1 MFFSY
6 LKGTIFV
13 IVYALFLFIT
23 GNAILIKKHKSM
35 PLKILVG
42 YLINTFF
49 LSIGGMLTQFFLLPW
64 RIFFIYVLVFDGL
77 CLVISLLL
85 LFKNRDILTFSIKEF
100 FKNYWVLLFCLIVL
114 ALLTPLYS
122 VQFGFNGY
130 RDDAYYITKM
140 FVYPHMDH
148 LYYREF
154 TDGSKM
160 IPYFWDLRNFN
171 TFELEASVYLY
182 LLKIPST
189 LFARLFL
196 ATANRII
203 VISSIYVLGEK
214 FNEIMNWH
222 LKKYYLQFF
231 GLVIL
236 IISMNYNVIGI
247 KHVAY
252 YRDGW
257 IMNFSNHLGTYI
269 IMSCAFIWL
278 FLIATQDKWNLIKKF
293 IAFVIVSTVLISKS
307 GIALPFIVASFLAY
321 LCILVYKKNKMFI
334 FPLLIVYTLVG
345 HFIGNGGRR
354 FIPPEIYFSEAHIDF
369 FADNFTS
376 ILTIPIVIFVFYVLI
391 KNHKNSIT
399 LYLGILITLLGLNII
414 NNIVELASQYSFVLG
429 RTIASLCFFMIMLGF
444 ILAFGLVLTESK
456 LHIKGTLKTLSLVLV
471 SLFILG
477 STMYLKDG
485 NLAQIKYEIKL
496 YKNNPYLTP
505 NYVIKLADGLNEIDK
520 KYNTRMY
527 VLLPYDR
534 IYDIRLNDTVFY
546 NYVNYQ
552 NSIMV
557 AGAIRQFAPNI
568 VPISNILRMGGMYLD
583 DGIKGFGVGDA
594 RIYVDYLNENSPKNY
609 HRFKDMLDRYPGI
622 NTLVFYDNQRTDSL
636 KKLGFSY
643 QKHVADSNLDF
654 YIYTR

>member
-85 LFKNRDILTFSIKEF
+85 LFKNRDILTFSIKEL

-154 TDGSKM
+154 TDGSKI

-278 FLIATQDKWNLIKKF
+278 FLIATHDKWNLIKKF
-293 IAFVIVSTVLISKS
+293 IAFVIISTVLISKS
-307 GIALPFIVASFLAY
+307 GIALPIIVASFLAY
-321 LCILVYKKNKMFI
+321 VCILAYKKNVKLVI
-334 FPLLIVYTLVG
+334 PLLFVFTLIG
-345 HFIGNGGRR
+345 HFIGNGGKRY
-354 FIPPEIYFSEAHIDF
+354 IMPEMYFAETHIDF

-376 ILTIPIVIFVFYVLI
+376 VLTIPVVIFVFYILL
-391 KNHKNSIT
+391 KKHKNPVS
-399 LYLGILITLLGLNII
+399 LYLGVLIALFGLSSL
-414 NNIVELASQYSFVLG
+414 NNIVELAAQHNFVMG
-429 RTIASLCFFMIMLGF
+429 RAIASLCFFFIILGF
-444 ILAFGLVLTESK
+444 VLAFGLILTESK
-456 LHIKGTLKTLSLVLV
+456 VKIRNSLKTASLIII

-477 STMYLKDG
+477 TTTYLKDG
-485 NLAQIKYEIKL
+485 NLEQINYEIKM
-496 YKNNPYLTP
+496 YKQNPYLAP
-505 NYVIKLADGLNEIDK
+505 SYVIKLADALNEIDTK
-520 KYNTRMY
+520 SRTRMY
-527 VLLPYDR
+527 ILLPYDR
-534 IYDIRLNDTVFY
+534 LFEPNMNDNVYNNFNHHDI
-546 NYVNYQ
+546 Q
-552 NSIMV
+552 III
-557 AGAIRQFAPNI
+557 AGAVRQFAPNI
-568 VPISNILRMGGMYLD
+568 VPVSNILRMGGTYLD
-583 DGIKGFGVGDA
+583 DGIKGFGVDDA
-594 RIYVDYLNENSPKNY
+594 HIYVDYLNENSPKNY